1 MQFVTWRS
9 ARGVQTAPTYWGA
22 LLGDQVV
29 RLGDSDSSSGP
40 AHLLAYVQQGASRR
54 SWDDASLKAEADTK
68 SIPLAEVELLAPIP
82 RPAKNVCAV
91 GQNYAD
97 HVREVTTPTPLPER
111 PIYFTKPPTTVIG
124 HEAAID
130 LSAGVTQQLDWEV
143 ELAVVIGRTA
153 RRVTEA
159 SALESVFGYT
169 VANDVSARDIQRTR
183 GGQWFL
189 GKALDTSCPLG
200 PCLVTPDEIGDPLAL
215 ELSLHVNGVEKQRST
230 TGKMIFSVA
239 HIISDLSQV
248 LTLEAGDII
257 LTGTPSGVGASRK
270 PPEYLHDGDVV
281 ECRVDRIGT
290 LRNTVRTS
298 KGEGE

>member
-1 MQFVTWRS
+1 MRFVTWRS
-9 ARGVQTAPTYWGA
+9 ANGVQPETTCWGA
-22 LLGDQVV
+22 VRGDRVV
-29 RLGDSDSSSGP
+29 PLGDSSASMGP
-40 AHLLAYVQQGASRR
+40 AGLLAYVQQGPARR
-54 SWDDASLKAEADTK
+54 TWNDSSLHGEAAGK
-68 SIPLAEVELLAPIP
+68 SIPLSEVRVLAPIP
-82 RPAKNVCAV
+82 RPVKNLFAV

-97 HVREVTTPTPLPER
+97 HVREVTQPTPMPER

-130 LSAGVTQQLDWEV
+130 LSAGVTRQLDWEV

-153 RRVTEA
+153 RRVDEA
-159 SALESVFGYT
+159 AALECVFGYT

-189 GKALDTSCPLG
+189 GKALDTSCPMG
-200 PCLVTPDEIGDPLAL
+200 PCLVTADEIGDPQAL

-230 TGKMIFSVA
+230 TGQMIFSVA
-239 HIISDLSQV
+239 RIISDLSHV

-270 PPEYLHDGDVV
+270 PPEFLGDGDVV

-290 LRNTVRTS
+290 LRNTVRAS
-298 KGEGE
+298 KGEGG

>member
-1 MQFVTWRS
+1 MRFVSWRS
-9 ARGVQTAPTYWGA
+9 EKGSDRGESFWGA

-29 RLGDSDSSSGP
+29 PLGDSDSPSEP
-40 AHLLAYVQQGASRR
+40 ASLLAYVQQGSARKTWSE
-54 SWDDASLKAEADTK
+54 ASLKQAAGGK
-68 SIPLAEVELLAPIP
+68 AIPLAQVQLLAPIP
-82 RPAKNVCAV
+82 RPAKNVFAV

-124 HEAAID
+124 PDAAID
-130 LSAGVTQQLDWEV
+130 LSPDVTQMLDWEV
-143 ELAVVIGRTA
+143 ELAVVVGRTA
-153 RRVTEA
+153 RRVPES
-159 SALESVFGYT
+159 SALEYVFGYT

-200 PCLVTPDEIGDPLAL
+200 PALVTADEIADPQAL
-215 ELSLHVNGVEKQRST
+215 ELSLTVNGVEKQRST
-230 TGKMIFSVA
+230 TASMIFSVA
-239 HIISDLSQV
+239 HIISDLSRA

-270 PPEYLHDGDVV
+270 PPEYLKEGDTV
-281 ECRVDRIGT
+281 ECRVEGIGT
-290 LRNTVRTS
+290 LRNTVSARR
-298 KGEGE
+298 

>member
-9 ARGVQTAPTYWGA
+9 GEGQEGTYWGA
-22 LLGDQVV
+22 RVGDQVV
-29 RLGDSDSSSGP
+29 PLGDSSTPSQP
-40 AHLLAYVQQGASRR
+40 ASLLAYVQQGAARKTWSET
-54 SWDDASLKAEADTK
+54 SLRAAAAGKAL
-68 SIPLAEVELLAPIP
+68 PLAVVQLLAPIP
-82 RPAKNVCAV
+82 RPAKNVFAV

-111 PIYFTKPPTTVIG
+111 PIYFTKPPTSVIG
-124 HEAAID
+124 PDAAID
-130 LSAGVTQQLDWEV
+130 LSQHVTQMLDWEV

-153 RRVTEA
+153 RRVSESEA
-159 SALESVFGYT
+159 LQYVFGYT

-200 PCLVTPDEIGDPLAL
+200 PVLVTADEVADPQAL

-230 TGKMIFSVA
+230 TANMIFSVA
-239 HIISDLSQV
+239 HIISDLSQA

-270 PPEYLHDGDVV
+270 PPEYLKDGDVV
-281 ECRVDRIGT
+281 ECRVAGIGT
-290 LRNTVRTS
+290 LRNTVSARA
-298 KGEGE
+298 